1 MRNYYRILYTAIA
14 LILCTA
20 LTSCASRIPSMY
32 KNISSPDNHSA
43 SSEKNNGQSDT
54 NQENEDSSSQSVSDL
69 PASVAVSGYNAQN
82 SRNNGYYFVP
92 APGLYSSVIPYV
104 SIPESS
110 SSSSSD
116 NSSSSGDPGSSESSD
131 NSSSSNNPSSDNTPS
146 GESPV
151 DPSSSNYQ
159 NASTIVK
166 LDPIIDQSFENSG
179 INDNIMVK
187 VGLHLCYNSID
198 TDVENG
204 NKDFVPANVFDKAV
218 KDFFGKTLSNPSS
231 AGLELVDDKY
241 YIDRIYKA
249 PEHTKIISGV
259 YDIGNSYFRV
269 KAKIISGSNTYNAE
283 YVVKKAADSIYGMNL
298 VSQKIN

>member
-131 NSSSSNNPSSDNTPS
+131 NSSSSNKDVYKRQDIRCAKPLSSMERTPILL
-146 GESPV
+146 PT
-151 DPSSSNYQ
+151 DIPISS
-159 NASTIVK
+159 IV
-166 LDPIIDQSFENSG
+166 NG
-179 INDNIMVK
+179 I
-187 VGLHLCYNSID
+187 L
-198 TDVENG
+198 
-204 NKDFVPANVFDKAV
+204 
-218 KDFFGKTLSNPSS
+218 
-231 AGLELVDDKY
+231 
-241 YIDRIYKA
+241 
-249 PEHTKIISGV
+249 
-259 YDIGNSYFRV
+259 
-269 KAKIISGSNTYNAE
+269 
-283 YVVKKAADSIYGMNL
+283 
-298 VSQKIN
+298 